1 MAKATKTT
9 KSPKR
14 AAKAARE
21 ATTGAAVTAALGP
34 APKVAKK
41 AAKKAR
47 ANTTAGAAKAKAP
60 AVKTT
65 SARKKLSDLRSQ
77 RWFGATDLR
86 SFGHRSR
93 MMQMGYALDD
103 FMHKPVIG
111 IINTWS
117 DLAQCHTHFP
127 ERVQDIKR
135 GIWQAGAFPVEL
147 PALSLSEQYVKPTS
161 MLYRNLLALETE
173 ELIRSHPVDGVVLM
187 GGCDKT
193 TPATIMG
200 GISMDLPMI
209 FMPAGPMMRGH
220 FGGKIL
226 GSGSDVWK
234 YYAEK
239 EAGRITEEQWKEMEG
254 GIARS
259 AGTCMTMGT
268 ASTMTSIAEVLGFSL
283 PGASSIPAG
292 DAAHS
297 RMAMQCGKRIVEMV
311 WEDLKPSDIMSRKSV
326 ENALVIH
333 NALAGSTNAMVHLT
347 AMAKRAGVDIKL
359 TDFDDFAQKVPVI
372 CNLRPSGE
380 WLMEDF
386 FIAGGIRALLTR
398 LTHLLHMDAITVTGK
413 TIGEGLEGAEVYND
427 DVIRPLDKPIAAS
440 GGTAILYGNIAPD
453 GCVIKPPAAEARLL
467 KHTGPA
473 IVFDSYD
480 EMSAAV
486 NDMKL
491 DVTKDSIMV
500 LRNAGPIGG
509 PGMPEWGMLPIPKKL
524 LKQGVRDMLRIS
536 DARMSGT
543 SYGACILHVS
553 PEAAIRGP
561 LAAVRNGDKI
571 TVDVSKRQIHLH
583 VSDKEIA
590 KRVKEWTPPP
600 RNYPRG
606 YYRMFAQHVK
616 QAHEGCDFDYLEG
629 AQGIPEPEIH

>member
-1 MAKATKTT
+1 MSTNRKTL
-9 KSPKR
+9 
-14 AAKAARE
+14 E
-21 ATTGAAVTAALGP
+21 E
-34 APKVAKK
+34 
-41 AAKKAR
+41 
-47 ANTTAGAAKAKAP
+47 
-60 AVKTT
+60 
-65 SARKKLSDLRSQ
+65 LRSQ

-93 MMQMGYALDD
+93 MLQMGYELDD
-103 FMHKPVIG
+103 FMRKPIVG

-117 DLAQCHTHFP
+117 DFAQCHTHFP
-127 ERVQDIKR
+127 SRVEDIKR
-135 GIWQAGAFPVEL
+135 GIWQSGGFPVEL
-147 PALSLSEQYVKPTS
+147 PALSLSEQYVKPSS
-161 MLYRNLLALETE
+161 MLYRNLLALEVE
-173 ELIRSHPVDGVVLM
+173 ELLRSHPVDGAVLM

-193 TPATIMG
+193 TPGTLMG
-200 GISMDLPMI
+200 AISMDLPVI
-209 FMPAGPMMRGH
+209 YMPAGPMMRGH

-239 EAGRITEEQWKEMEG
+239 EAGSITEKQWNDMEA

-297 RMAMQCGKRIVEMV
+297 RMARACGQRIVAMI
-311 WEDLKPSDIMSRKSV
+311 WEDLKPSDIMDRRSV
-326 ENALVIH
+326 ENALVVH
-333 NALAGSTNAMVHLT
+333 NALAGSTNAMVHLV
-347 AMAKRAGVDIKL
+347 AMARRAGVPIKL

-386 FIAGGIRALLTR
+386 FIAGGIRALLKR
-398 LTHLLHMDAITVTGK
+398 LEPFLHLDARTVTG
-413 TIGEGLEGAEVYND
+413 TLGGGIEGAEVFD
-427 DVIRPLDKPIAAS
+427 EDVIRPLDRPIAAR

-453 GCVIKPPAAEARLL
+453 GCVIKPPAAEARFLH
-467 KHTGPA
+467 HTGPA

-480 EMSAAV
+480 EMTKAV
-486 NDMKL
+486 NDPDL
-491 DVTKDSIMV
+491 DVTPDHVMV

-524 LKQGVRDMLRIS
+524 LKQGVRDMLRVS

-553 PEAAIRGP
+553 PESAIRGP
-561 LAAVRNGDKI
+561 LAAVRTGDLI
-571 TVDVSKRQIHLH
+571 TVDVGKRSIHLH
-583 VSDKEIA
+583 VPDDEIA
-590 KRVKEWTPPP
+590 ARVKAWTPPP
-600 RNYPRG
+600 RDYPRG
-606 YYRMFAQHVK
+606 YYRMFAQHVR

-629 AQGIPEPEIH
+629 SQGIPEPEIH